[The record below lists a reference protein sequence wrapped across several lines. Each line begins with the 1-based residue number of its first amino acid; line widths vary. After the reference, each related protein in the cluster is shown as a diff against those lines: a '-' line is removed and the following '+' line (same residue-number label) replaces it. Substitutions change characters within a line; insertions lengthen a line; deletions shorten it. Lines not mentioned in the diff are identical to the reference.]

1 LLRIT
6 RPLSSSTGPYATLAS
21 DIAPARVVCF
31 EPVLGWPSTLGLSSA
46 RAHVD
51 VKSCQDRA
59 CS

>member
-1 LLRIT
+1 
-6 RPLSSSTGPYATLAS
+6 
-21 DIAPARVVCF
+21 VCF
-31 EPVLGWPSTLGLSSA
+31 EPVIGWPSTLGLSSA